1 MSKLVKDNYF
11 GQTAHLMY
19 TDDEKIGTFQILQC
33 DVHGDVLHFTD
44 YSGSDNCIRC
54 IERNLSDE
62 LARQGEEE

>member
-1 MSKLVKDNYF
+1 MSKLVNDNYF

-54 IERNLSDE
+54 IEQNILKALEE
-62 LARQGEEE
+62 L